1 MRARLS
7 HLVETHPLRP
17 RNRRARA
24 GHRKPPAPPE
34 QPMSPERRMRQG
46 GGPEDQAL
54 YACSCGY
61 AFEAHVSTSV
71 RCPHCG
77 DDQAW

>member
-1 MRARLS
+1 
-7 HLVETHPLRP
+7 
-17 RNRRARA
+17 
-24 GHRKPPAPPE
+24 
-34 QPMSPERRMRQG
+34 MRQG

-54 YACSCGY
+54 YACGCGY
-61 AFEAHVSTSV
+61 AFEARVSTSV